1 MGKCTRPNFDSPR
14 ATLLRPQVARR
25 LVLSQA
31 VSLFLAISLHTRLDY
46 ALAAPLACTP
56 LTLTTLCFSISI
68 SHAGFFFTYS
78 GCYLI
83 RLNISRPLFC
93 QIAQKPKLAKAADS

>member
-31 VSLFLAISLHTRLDY
+31 VSLFLAIPLHTRLDY
-46 ALAAPLACTP
+46 ALAVPLACTP
-56 LTLTTLCFSISI
+56 LTLTTLCFSISL
-68 SHAGFFFTYS
+68 SHAGFF
-78 GCYLI
+78 YLQ
-83 RLNISRPLFC
+83 RLLLDPSQYLSTSVLPDC
-93 QIAQKPKLAKAADS
+93 AGT